1 MERVYNVPRIH
12 CGGCVATV
20 EKTASSL
27 PGVIRAKADENTKQV
42 RVEFEPQQIDE
53 ERIKQALATA
63 GYPVAP

>member
-1 MERVYNVPRIH
+1 MERIYNVPGIH

-20 EKTASSL
+20 EGAASSL

-42 RVEFEPQQIDE
+42 RVEFDPHQIDE
-53 ERIKQALATA
+53 ERIKQALANA